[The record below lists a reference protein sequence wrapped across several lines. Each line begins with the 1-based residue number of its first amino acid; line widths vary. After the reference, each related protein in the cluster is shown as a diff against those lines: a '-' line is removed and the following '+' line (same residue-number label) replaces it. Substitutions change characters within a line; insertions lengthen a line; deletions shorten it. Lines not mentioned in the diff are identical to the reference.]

1 VREERFPWWAGL
13 RHGGMLIAPSRLPV
27 YFPEEPEPV
36 SPYLAERLRKE
47 LTRLE
52 EAQAEEKRSFIS
64 TVLEKICGLNGIS
77 GGVWLIGGDIGAE
90 WSYRPLSGEAVRPRR
105 VWKGPYGAVIPVFV
119 DEVKTLGVGHG
130 RRTVG
135 RVTQWLRAFNLKV
148 AIVTN
153 YTQWRLIYAG
163 LDHEAWVEWDTVLWF
178 EEGKP
183 SHQVQALRALLSP
196 KALTPQD
203 KDKLSPLLAAIDA
216 TRKGQAE
223 LSASLGER
231 VRQAVE
237 LLIRSHGTA
246 LRSVP
251 DIDPQTLYIA
261 ACRVVMRLVVVLFAE
276 SRDLLPR
283 ENPIYH
289 GSYGLQGLRE
299 DLDRHGAGAARDRLR
314 HQVSAWPR
322 LLALF
327 RLIHAGSCHEDMPI
341 LRYGG
346 ALFRP
351 GDKDSTDPVLKAM
364 AVFEDRENAPDDLTV
379 YQILQYLCW
388 CTVRIRQGRSTTT
401 VNAPVD
407 FSDLSSEYIGILY
420 EGLLD
425 FELRRAADEEP
436 VVFLVLGDQPALPLS
451 RLEGMEDKALESLVE
466 KLKKSTKDK
475 LSGSEETEE
484 AEEEDQEEAED
495 AEEEGEEEASGD
507 EQQEAAGETDD
518 TDDSDIHRVVRE
530 RAVAWACRAV
540 KAGKLVRR
548 PRGRG
553 ADAVAAYEQEVA
565 AVAGRVVSRVV
576 LPGEWYLVR
585 WGGTRKGAGTFYTR
599 PGLAVPTVHRTL
611 RPLACVPPQGKH
623 GPDEDAPTALWV
635 PKKPDEILSLK
646 VCDPSMGSGSFLVA
660 ALRFLVDALFNAL
673 LHHGWI
679 IEQDG
684 GKLEVPE
691 LETRP
696 AWLKEVVS
704 GLPDDVETAKA
715 RILARLKRVVVERCI
730 YGVDIDPLAVELAR
744 LSLWVET
751 MERELPFEFLD
762 HKLKCG
768 NALVGCWFDTFR
780 NYPIM
785 AWSREGGDKTHTT
798 GMHYEKEVWTK
809 AIKKKR
815 SEAIE
820 NLALTVEV
828 GAKVYEAGEDLK
840 PDVLHEEAVA
850 LFDLLHEMPLDDH
863 GEREKWYRENILD
876 SPAYRKLKQ
885 AFDTWCALWFWP
897 SDELGLAS
905 LPEDFD
911 QPDDE
916 SLAIVNRLAGEIR
929 FFHWELEYPDVFAKE
944 GGGFDAVLGNPP
956 WETLQPNS
964 KEYFSNI
971 DPLYRAYGKQEALQ
985 VQKNIFRDRPAHERD
1000 WLLYNAFY
1008 KAFANWSKQASEP
1021 FGVKGGLGRGFPYEL
1036 LEKSLSRSKHGGY
1049 ADTTHPFAYQGEG
1062 KQYTY
1067 KMFAELGHA
1076 LLKEGG
1082 IQGIIVPSGTYTDK
1096 GSTDLRA
1103 LFLDKC
1109 QWLWL
1114 FGFENRQKIFE
1125 IDSRFKFCPVIVQK
1139 GGTTDAM
1146 RTAFMRH
1153 DLRDWEEA
1161 EQHVVPYLR
1170 EQVERFSPNTKAIL
1184 EVRNP
1189 KDLEIMEKIYAN
1201 SVLLGDQSEQG
1212 WGIKYAQGDFNMTN
1226 DSHLFKPRPWWEERG
1241 YQPDEYGRW
1250 IGPDGDVALPLYEGR
1265 MIGQFDFSEKGWVS
1279 GKGRSAVWHDI
1290 SWDHKIFEPQYLMT
1304 IENYIL
1310 EDANKSNIIKS
1321 SLRVGFMA
1329 IGSATNIRSMVS
1341 TTISEYPCGNSV
1353 AILKAYSNMLTL
1365 AIVSTFN
1372 SFTYDYVLRAKL
1384 GGLNLNYFVIS
1395 ETPLLHH
1402 EYSQYLY
1409 RFAARLSLVH
1419 LSFAKE
1425 WLWLKVNNQ
1434 FTQRS
1439 AWARMWALSDHE
1451 RLRLRCVLEALIAQF
1466 YGLHWEDLA
1475 WILRDCD
1482 HPAGKISE
1490 KAFARTLD
1498 PKGFWRVD
1506 KDKDPE
1512 LRHTVLTLIAFNDL
1526 KTMIKA
1532 NGNDRDKGIEAFCNQ
1547 NDGEGWMLPET
1558 LCLADYG
1565 LGHDDRAKSSQPV
1578 RSRMGERFL
1587 PWQLEQ
1593 TVEESWAECERH
1605 ALNILGEK
1613 GFAQLMKEIENEKS
1627 DLTAQETPP
1636 VYLKAAEESEYVY
1649 DKEGKDPNQGKLFR
1663 TKPVQDTLFDHDGP
1677 ETPYKKKD

>member
-1 VREERFPWWAGL
+1 MREERFPWWAGL

-77 GGVWLIGGDIGAE
+77 GGVWLTGGDIGTE

-105 VWKGPYGAVIPVFV
+105 VWKGPYGAVMPVFV

-148 AIVTN
+148 ALVTN

-183 SHQVQALRALLSP
+183 SHQVQALKALLSP
-196 KALTPQD
+196 GALTPPD

-246 LRSVP
+246 LQSFP
-251 DIDPQTLYIA
+251 DVDPQTLYIA
-261 ACRVVMRLVVVLFAE
+261 ACRVIMRLVVILFAE

-351 GDKDSTDPVLKAM
+351 GDKESTDPVLKAM
-364 AVFEDRENAPDDLTV
+364 SVFEDRENAPDDLTV

-388 CTVRIRQGRSTTT
+388 CAVRIRQGRSTTT
-401 VNAPVD
+401 VNTPVD

-436 VVFLVLGDQPALPLS
+436 VIFLALGDQPALPLS

-466 KLKKSTKDK
+466 KLKKTTKDK

-495 AEEEGEEEASGD
+495 TEEEAEEEASG
-507 EQQEAAGETDD
+507 EVQQKAAGDTGD

-548 PRGRG
+548 PRGRS
-553 ADAVAAYEQEVA
+553 ADAMAAYEQEVA
-565 AVAGRVVSRVV
+565 AMAGRVVNRVV

-599 PGLAVPTVHRTL
+599 PGLAVPTVHRAL
-611 RPLACVPPQGKH
+611 RSLACVSPLGGAH
-623 GPDEDAPTALWV
+623 GPDEDAPTAKWL
-635 PKKPDEILSLK
+635 PKSPEEILSLK

-660 ALRFLVDALFNAL
+660 ALRFLVDVLFKALI
-673 LHHGWI
+673 HHGWI
-679 IEQDG
+679 IEQEG
-684 GKLEVPE
+684 RKLEVPD

-704 GLPDDVETAKA
+704 GLPDDAETAKA
-715 RILARLKRVVVERCI
+715 RIQARLKRIVVERCI

-768 NALVGCWFDTFR
+768 NALVGCWFDIFR

-785 AWSREGGDKTHTT
+785 AWSREGGDKNHTT
-798 GMHYEKEVWTK
+798 GVHYEKEVWTK

-815 SEAIE
+815 AEAIE

-828 GAKVYEAGEDLK
+828 GAKVYEEGEELK

-897 SDELGLAS
+897 ADELGLAP
-905 LPEDFD
+905 LPEGFNES
-911 QPDDE
+911 DE
-916 SLAIVNRLAGEIR
+916 ETLVIVNRLAGEIR
-929 FFHWELEYPDVFAKE
+929 FLHWELEYPDVFAKE
-944 GGGFDAVLGNPP
+944 DGGFDAVLGNPP

-1008 KAFANWSKQASEP
+1008 KALANWSKQASEP

-1036 LEKSLSRSKHGGY
+1036 LEKSLTHLKHGGY

-1076 LLKEGG
+1076 ILKDGG
-1082 IQGIIVPSGTYTDK
+1082 IQGIIVPSGIYTDK
-1096 GSTDLRA
+1096 GSNDLRA

-1125 IDSRFKFCPVIVQK
+1125 IDSRFKFCPIIVQK
-1139 GGTTDAM
+1139 GGTTYAM

-1153 DLRDWEEA
+1153 DLSDWEEA
-1161 EQHVVPYLR
+1161 EQHVVSYMR
-1170 EQVERFSPNTKAIL
+1170 GQVERFSPNTKAIL

-1189 KDLEIMEKIYAN
+1189 KDLEILEKIYAN

-1212 WGIKYAQGDFNMTN
+1212 WGIKYAQGDFNMTS
-1226 DSHLFKPRPWWEERG
+1226 DSHLFKPRPWWEERD

-1250 IGPDGDVALPLYEGR
+1250 IGPDGDMALPLYEGR

-1279 GKGRSAVWHDI
+1279 GKGRSAVWRDI
-1290 SWDHKIFEPQYLMT
+1290 PWEKKQVEPQYLM
-1304 IENYIL
+1304 
-1310 EDANKSNIIKS
+1310 
-1321 SLRVGFMA
+1321 SLSIFREHFPAHPWKLLMMS
-1329 IGSATNIRSMVS
+1329 IGSATNKRSMICS
-1341 TTISEYPCGNSV
+1341 ICADWPANHS
-1353 AILKAYSNMLTL
+1353 L
-1365 AIVSTFN
+1365 AVLSLDRNLEALSLCAWLGSYAF
-1372 SFTYDYVLRAKL
+1372 DYALRLRL
-1384 GGLNLNYFVIS
+1384 GGLNISWFVLEES
-1395 ETPLLHH
+1395 PLPKEKLC
-1402 EYSQYLY
+1402 LD
-1409 RFAARLSLVH
+1409 RFVASLVH
-1419 LSFAKE
+1419 GYYPGMAPIGLVAKP
-1425 WLWLKVNNQ
+1425 LH
-1434 FTQRS
+1434 
-1439 AWARMWALSDHE
+1439 AALTDHE
-1451 RLRLRCVLEALIAQF
+1451 RLRLRCIIDALVSEI
-1466 YGLHWEDLA
+1466 YGLDFDDLE
-1475 WILRDCD
+1475 WVFHDCD
-1482 HPAGKISE
+1482 HPSSSYNDHG
-1490 KAFARTLD
+1490 FYRTLD

-1506 KDKDPE
+1506 KEKDPE
-1512 LRHTVLTLIAFNDL
+1512 LRQTVLTLIAFHDL
-1526 KTMIKA
+1526 KAMIKSH
-1532 NGNDRDKGIEAFCNQ
+1532 GNDRNKGIEAFCNQ
-1547 NDGEGWMLPET
+1547 NNGEGWMIPET
-1558 LCLADYG
+1558 VCLADYG
-1565 LGHDDRAKSSQPV
+1565 LGYDERAKSPQPV
-1578 RSRMGERFL
+1578 LSRMGERYL

-1605 ALNILGEK
+1605 ARNILGEK
-1613 GFAQLMKEIENEKS
+1613 GFAKLMAEIENEKS

-1636 VYLKAAEESEYVY
+1636 VYLKAAEEPEYVY